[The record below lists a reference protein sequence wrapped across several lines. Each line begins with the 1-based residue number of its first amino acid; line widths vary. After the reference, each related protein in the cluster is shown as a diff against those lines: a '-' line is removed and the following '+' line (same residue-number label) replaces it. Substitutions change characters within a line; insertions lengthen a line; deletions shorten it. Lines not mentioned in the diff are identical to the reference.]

1 MLTGYKSA
9 EALSEDGAENWMQR
23 VSEGHFPELLTG
35 HSREVDVRVYRH
47 LRSLSGHL
55 RELDGKV
62 HGYFAKLLSAE
73 NVLDCVRHGPSVS
86 AVLECVLE
94 P

>member
-9 EALSEDGAENWMQR
+9 EALSEDGFGAENWMQR
-23 VSEGHFPELLTG
+23 VSEGHFPELLSG
-35 HSREVDVRVYRH
+35 HSREMDVKVCRH
-47 LRSLSGHL
+47 LRPSERTGWK
-55 RELDGKV
+55 GAW
-62 HGYFAKLLSAE
+62 YFAKLLNSE